1 MKRMKRVFLALFF
14 LCCLNLLPLRAS
26 AVSAAT
32 RLDYTATINVDG
44 DAMVSLTMNLHL
56 EAMDQNLVFPL
67 PGTASNI
74 TVNGSSPATSRSG
87 SLTLVSLARVT
98 GGQPGDYVI
107 TISYN
112 LPKVVTVAMKADPV
126 NKNKQVVDKNNLS
139 LQLPILSGFSYPISA
154 MTYTITLPGEF
165 PSTPDFYST
174 YQQNGLASELNLLFN
189 GNMLTGTS
197 KSGFNDHESV
207 SMSMTL
213 SPEMFPG
220 VSTYQRSGNPELV
233 PMGSLAGVALLYW
246 LLFLRTF
253 PAKRENCTMPPEGI
267 TAGELGCRL
276 FLKGAD
282 LTTMVLCWAQLGYI
296 LIQVDGR
303 RVLLHK
309 RMDMGNE
316 RSLFEVRTFRSL
328 FGERRVVDA
337 SSLAYAKTL
346 RRAKS
351 MIPGENTICRS
362 TERKRNIY
370 RYLLCGSQ
378 VFCGICMAMN
388 MTSILALQI
397 LLSLLFGALAAVT
410 AWQLHKVAYCTIGRE
425 KTGLIAAGISLV
437 LWLII
442 GLIAKVVWISLAEC
456 AGQILL
462 GFPAAWGGRRSE
474 TNRHEVAQ
482 LRGLKH
488 YLSHMPAQDVQRLLA
503 ADSAYYFRMA
513 PYAMALG
520 VLHPFT
526 QAFGKRRLPQ
536 CPYIV
541 TRVHGS
547 RKAEDW
553 ETLYKDLTARMDA
566 RARRMELDKW
576 LAVRFR

>member
-1 MKRMKRVFLALFF
+1 MKRIKRVLFMLLF
-14 LCCLNLLPLRAS
+14 AVLLLPLRAQ
-26 AVSAAT
+26 AASAAT

-44 DAMVSLTMNLHL
+44 EALVSLTLNLHL
-56 EAMDQNLVFPL
+56 EAINQNLTYPL
-67 PGTASNI
+67 PGTATNI
-74 TVNGSSPATSRSG
+74 TVNGASPATNKSG
-87 SLTLVSLARVT
+87 SLTIVSLARVT
-98 GGQPGDYVI
+98 GGQPGDYVV
-107 TISYN
+107 TISYS
-112 LPKVVTVAMKADPV
+112 LPKVVTVAMKTDPL
-126 NKNKQVVDKNNLS
+126 NKSKQIVDKDNLK
-139 LQLPILSGFSYPISA
+139 LELPLLSGFAYPISA
-154 MTYTITLPGEF
+154 MNYTITLPGEF
-165 PSTPDFYST
+165 TSTPDFYST
-174 YQQNGLASELNLLFN
+174 YQQNGLASELNLLYN
-189 GNMLTGTS
+189 GNMLTGSS

-207 SMSMTL
+207 YMTMTL
-213 SPEMFPG
+213 PPDMFPG
-220 VSTYQRSGNPELV
+220 VSTYQRTGNPELV
-233 PMGSLAGVALLYW
+233 PMGILAGTALLYW

-253 PAKRENCTMPPEGI
+253 PARRETCTMPPEGI

-328 FGERRVVDA
+328 FGDRRVVDA

-346 RRAKS
+346 RKAKS

-362 TERKRNIY
+362 TERQRNIY
-370 RYLLCGSQ
+370 RYLLCVSQ

-397 LLSLLFGALAAVT
+397 LLSLLFGALAVVT
-410 AWQLHKVAYCTIGRE
+410 AWQLHKVAYCTIGRD
-425 KTGLIAAGISLV
+425 KTGLITAGVSLLV
-437 LWLII
+437 WLII

-474 TNRHEVAQ
+474 VNRHEVAQ
-482 LRGLKH
+482 LRGLRH
-488 YLSHMPAQDVQRLLA
+488 YLSHMPAEDVQRLLA
-503 ADSAYYFRMA
+503 ADSSYYFRMA

-526 QAFGKRRLPQ
+526 QAFGKRKLPQ

-553 ETLYKDLTARMDA
+553 ETLLKDLTSRMDA
-566 RARRMELDKW
+566 RAKRMEMDRW

>member
-1 MKRMKRVFLALFF
+1 MKRIKHIFGVLLLVLAF
-14 LCCLNLLPLRAS
+14 LPLRAD

-44 DAMVSLTMNLHL
+44 DAMVSLTLNLHL
-56 EAMDQNLVFPL
+56 EDANQNLSYPL

-74 TVNGSSPATSRSG
+74 TVNGASPATNKSG
-87 SLTLVSLARVT
+87 SLTVVSLTRVT
-98 GGQPGDYVI
+98 GGQPGDYVV
-107 TISYN
+107 TISYS
-112 LPKVVTVAMKADPV
+112 LPKVVTVAMKTDPL
-126 NKNKQVVDKNNLS
+126 NKSKQIVDKDNLK
-139 LQLPILSGFSYPISA
+139 LELPLLSGFAYPISA
-154 MTYTITLPGEF
+154 MNYTVTLPGEF
-165 PSTPDFYST
+165 TSTPDFYST
-174 YQQNGLASELNLLFN
+174 YQQNGLASELNLLYN
-189 GNMLTGTS
+189 GNMLTGSS

-207 SMSMTL
+207 YMTMTL
-213 SPEMFPG
+213 SPDMFPG
-220 VSTYQRSGNPELV
+220 VSTYQRTGNPELV
-233 PMGSLAGVALLYW
+233 PMGILAGAALLYW

-253 PAKRENCTMPPEGI
+253 PARRENCTIPPEGI

-328 FGERRVVDA
+328 FGDRRVVDA

-346 RRAKS
+346 RKAKS

-370 RYLLCGSQ
+370 RYLLCASQ

-388 MTSILALQI
+388 MTSITALQI
-397 LLSLLFGALAAVT
+397 LLCLLFGALAVVT
-410 AWQLHKVAYCTIGRE
+410 AWQLHKAAFCVIGRDR
-425 KTGLIAAGISLV
+425 TGFLLAGISLAV
-437 LWLII
+437 WLII
-442 GLIAKVVWISLAEC
+442 GLIAKVVWIPLAEC
-456 AGQILL
+456 AGQVLL

-474 TNRHEVAQ
+474 VNRHEVAQ
-482 LRGLKH
+482 LRGLRH
-488 YLSHMPAQDVQRLLA
+488 YLSHMPAEDVQRLLA
-503 ADSAYYFRMA
+503 ADSSYYFRMA

-526 QAFGKRRLPQ
+526 QAFGKRKLPQ

-553 ETLYKDLTARMDA
+553 ETLLKDLTSRMDA
-566 RARRMELDKW
+566 RAKRMEMDRW

>member
-1 MKRMKRVFLALFF
+1 MKRIKRVLFMLLF
-14 LCCLNLLPLRAS
+14 AVLLLPLRAQ
-26 AVSAAT
+26 AASAAT

-44 DAMVSLTMNLHL
+44 EALVSLTLNLHL
-56 EAMDQNLVFPL
+56 EAINQNLTYPL
-67 PGTASNI
+67 PGTATNI
-74 TVNGSSPATSRSG
+74 TVNGASPATNKSG
-87 SLTLVSLARVT
+87 SLTIVSLARVT
-98 GGQPGDYVI
+98 GGQPGDYVV
-107 TISYN
+107 TISYS
-112 LPKVVTVAMKADPV
+112 LPKVVTVAMKTDPL
-126 NKNKQVVDKNNLS
+126 NKSKQIVDKDNLK
-139 LQLPILSGFSYPISA
+139 LELPLLSGFAYPISA
-154 MTYTITLPGEF
+154 MNYTITLPGEF
-165 PSTPDFYST
+165 TSTPDFYST
-174 YQQNGLASELNLLFN
+174 YQQNGLASELNLLYN
-189 GNMLTGTS
+189 GNMLTGSS

-207 SMSMTL
+207 YMTMML
-213 SPEMFPG
+213 PPDMFPG
-220 VSTYQRSGNPELV
+220 VSTYQRTGNPELV
-233 PMGSLAGVALLYW
+233 PMGILAGTALLYW

-253 PAKRENCTMPPEGI
+253 PARRESCTSPPEGI
-267 TAGELGCRL
+267 TAGELDCRL

-328 FGERRVVDA
+328 FGDRRVVDA

-346 RRAKS
+346 RKARG
-351 MIPGENTICRS
+351 MVPGESAICHS
-362 TERKRNIY
+362 NERKRNIY
-370 RYLLCGSQ
+370 RYILCVSQ

-397 LLSLLFGALAAVT
+397 LLSLLFGALAVVT
-410 AWQLHKVAYCTIGRE
+410 AWQLHKVAYCTIGRD
-425 KTGLIAAGISLV
+425 KTGLITAGVSLLV
-437 LWLII
+437 WLII
-442 GLIAKVVWISLAEC
+442 GLIAKAVWIPLAEC

-474 TNRHEVAQ
+474 VNRHEVAQ
-482 LRGLKH
+482 LRGLRH
-488 YLSHMPAQDVQRLLA
+488 YLSHMPAEDVQRLLA
-503 ADSAYYFRMA
+503 ADSSYYFRMA

-526 QAFGKRRLPQ
+526 LAFGKRKLPQ

-553 ETLYKDLTARMDA
+553 ETLLKDLTSRMDA
-566 RARRMELDKW
+566 RAKRMEMDRW

>member
-14 LCCLNLLPLRAS
+14 LCCLNFLPLRAG

-44 DAMVSLTMNLHL
+44 DAMVSLTLNLHL

-74 TVNGSSPATSRSG
+74 TVNGASPATSRSG

-233 PMGSLAGVALLYW
+233 PMGILAGVALLYW

-253 PAKRENCTMPPEGI
+253 PAKRESCTMPPEGI

-276 FLKGAD
+276 FLTGAD

-346 RRAKS
+346 RKAKS

-397 LLSLLFGALAAVT
+397 LLSLLFGALAVVT

-425 KTGLIAAGISLV
+425 KTGLIAAGVSLA

-442 GLIAKVVWISLAEC
+442 GLIAKVVWIPLAEC

-503 ADSAYYFRMA
+503 SDSAYYFRMA

>member
-1 MKRMKRVFLALFF
+1 MKRIKRVLFMLLF
-14 LCCLNLLPLRAS
+14 AVLLLPLRAQ
-26 AVSAAT
+26 AASAAT

-44 DAMVSLTMNLHL
+44 EALVSLTLNLHL
-56 EAMDQNLVFPL
+56 EAINQNLTYPL
-67 PGTASNI
+67 PGTATNI
-74 TVNGSSPATSRSG
+74 TVNGASPATNKSG
-87 SLTLVSLARVT
+87 SLTIVSLARVT
-98 GGQPGDYVI
+98 GGQPGDYVV
-107 TISYN
+107 TISYS
-112 LPKVVTVAMKADPV
+112 LPKVVTVAMKTDPL
-126 NKNKQVVDKNNLS
+126 NKSKQIVDKDNLK
-139 LQLPILSGFSYPISA
+139 LELPLLSGFAYPISA
-154 MTYTITLPGEF
+154 MNYTITLPGEF
-165 PSTPDFYST
+165 TSTPDFYST
-174 YQQNGLASELNLLFN
+174 YQQNGLASELNLLYN
-189 GNMLTGTS
+189 GNMLTGSS

-207 SMSMTL
+207 YMTMML
-213 SPEMFPG
+213 PPDMFPG
-220 VSTYQRSGNPELV
+220 VSTYQRTGNPELV
-233 PMGSLAGVALLYW
+233 PMGILAGTALLYW

-253 PAKRENCTMPPEGI
+253 PARRESCTIPPEGI

-328 FGERRVVDA
+328 FGDRRVVDA

-346 RRAKS
+346 RKAKS

-362 TERKRNIY
+362 TERQRNIY
-370 RYLLCGSQ
+370 RYLLCVSQ

-397 LLSLLFGALAAVT
+397 LLSLLFGALAVVT
-410 AWQLHKVAYCTIGRE
+410 AWQLHKVAYCTIGRD
-425 KTGLIAAGISLV
+425 KTGLITAGVSLLV
-437 LWLII
+437 WLII

-474 TNRHEVAQ
+474 VNRHEVAQ
-482 LRGLKH
+482 LRGLRH
-488 YLSHMPAQDVQRLLA
+488 YLSHMPAEDVQRLLA
-503 ADSAYYFRMA
+503 ADSSYYFRMA

-526 QAFGKRRLPQ
+526 QAFGKRKLPQ

-553 ETLYKDLTARMDA
+553 ETLLKDLTSRMDA
-566 RARRMELDKW
+566 RAKRMEMDRW

>member
-1 MKRMKRVFLALFF
+1 MKRIKRVLFMLLF
-14 LCCLNLLPLRAS
+14 AVLLLPLRAQ
-26 AVSAAT
+26 AASAAT

-44 DAMVSLTMNLHL
+44 EALVSLTLNLHL
-56 EAMDQNLVFPL
+56 EAINQNLTYPL
-67 PGTASNI
+67 PGTATNI
-74 TVNGSSPATSRSG
+74 TVNGASPATNKSG
-87 SLTLVSLARVT
+87 SLTIVSLARVT
-98 GGQPGDYVI
+98 GGQPGDYVV
-107 TISYN
+107 TISYS
-112 LPKVVTVAMKADPV
+112 LPKVVTVAMKTDPL
-126 NKNKQVVDKNNLS
+126 NKTKQIVDKDNLK
-139 LQLPILSGFSYPISA
+139 LELPLLSGFAYPISA
-154 MTYTITLPGEF
+154 MNYTITLPGEF
-165 PSTPDFYST
+165 TSTPDFYST
-174 YQQNGLASELNLLFN
+174 YQQNGLASELNLLYN
-189 GNMLTGTS
+189 GNMLTGSS

-207 SMSMTL
+207 YMTMTL
-213 SPEMFPG
+213 PPDMFPG
-220 VSTYQRSGNPELV
+220 VSTYQRTGNPELV
-233 PMGSLAGVALLYW
+233 PMGILAGTALLYW

-253 PAKRENCTMPPEGI
+253 PARRESCTIPPEGI
-267 TAGELGCRL
+267 TAGELDCHL

-328 FGERRVVDA
+328 FGDRRVVDA

-346 RRAKS
+346 RKARG
-351 MIPGENTICRS
+351 MVPGESAICHS
-362 TERKRNIY
+362 NERKRNIY
-370 RYLLCGSQ
+370 RYILCVSQ

-397 LLSLLFGALAAVT
+397 LLSLLFGALAVVT
-410 AWQLHKVAYCTIGRE
+410 AWQLHKVAYCTIGRD
-425 KTGLIAAGISLV
+425 KTGLITAGVSLLV
-437 LWLII
+437 WLII

-474 TNRHEVAQ
+474 VNRHEVAQ
-482 LRGLKH
+482 LRGLRH
-488 YLSHMPAQDVQRLLA
+488 YLSHMPAEDVQRLLA
-503 ADSAYYFRMA
+503 ADSGYYFRMA

-526 QAFGKRRLPQ
+526 QAFGKRKLPQ

-553 ETLYKDLTARMDA
+553 ETLLKDLTSRMDA
-566 RARRMELDKW
+566 RAKRMEMDRW

>member
-1 MKRMKRVFLALFF
+1 MKRIKRVLFMLLF
-14 LCCLNLLPLRAS
+14 AVLLLPLRAQ
-26 AVSAAT
+26 AASAAT

-44 DAMVSLTMNLHL
+44 EALVSLTLNLHL
-56 EAMDQNLVFPL
+56 EAINQNLTYPL
-67 PGTASNI
+67 PGTATNI
-74 TVNGSSPATSRSG
+74 TVNGASPATNKSG
-87 SLTLVSLARVT
+87 SLTIVSLARVT
-98 GGQPGDYVI
+98 GGQPGDYVV
-107 TISYN
+107 TISYS
-112 LPKVVTVAMKADPV
+112 LPKVVTVAMKTDPL
-126 NKNKQVVDKNNLS
+126 NKSKQIVDKDNLK
-139 LQLPILSGFSYPISA
+139 LELPLLSGFAYPISA
-154 MTYTITLPGEF
+154 MNYTITLPGEF
-165 PSTPDFYST
+165 TSTPDFYST
-174 YQQNGLASELNLLFN
+174 YQQNGLASELNLLYN
-189 GNMLTGTS
+189 GNMLTGSS

-207 SMSMTL
+207 YMTMML
-213 SPEMFPG
+213 PPDMVPG
-220 VSTYQRSGNPELV
+220 VSTYQRTGNPELV
-233 PMGSLAGVALLYW
+233 PMGILAGTALLYW

-253 PAKRENCTMPPEGI
+253 PARRESCTIPPEGI
-267 TAGELGCRL
+267 TAGELDCRL

-328 FGERRVVDA
+328 FGDRRVVDA

-346 RRAKS
+346 RKAKS

-362 TERKRNIY
+362 TERQRNIY
-370 RYLLCGSQ
+370 RYLLCVSQ

-397 LLSLLFGALAAVT
+397 LLSLLFGALAVVT
-410 AWQLHKVAYCTIGRE
+410 AWQLHKVAYCTIGRD
-425 KTGLIAAGISLV
+425 KTGLIAAGVSLLV
-437 LWLII
+437 WLII

-474 TNRHEVAQ
+474 VNRHEVAQ
-482 LRGLKH
+482 LRGLRH
-488 YLSHMPAQDVQRLLA
+488 YLSHMPAEDVQRLLA
-503 ADSAYYFRMA
+503 ADSSYYFRMA

-526 QAFGKRRLPQ
+526 LAFGKRKLPQ

-541 TRVHGS
+541 TRVQGS

-553 ETLYKDLTARMDA
+553 ETLLKDLTSRMDA
-566 RARRMELDKW
+566 RAKRMEMDRW

>member
-1 MKRMKRVFLALFF
+1 MKRIKRVLFMLLF
-14 LCCLNLLPLRAS
+14 AVLLLPLRAQ
-26 AVSAAT
+26 AASAAT

-44 DAMVSLTMNLHL
+44 EALVSLTLNLHL
-56 EAMDQNLVFPL
+56 EAINQNLTYPL
-67 PGTASNI
+67 PGTATNI
-74 TVNGSSPATSRSG
+74 TVNGASPATNKSG
-87 SLTLVSLARVT
+87 SLTIVSLARVT
-98 GGQPGDYVI
+98 GGQPGDYVV
-107 TISYN
+107 TISYS
-112 LPKVVTVAMKADPV
+112 LPKVVTVAMKTDPL
-126 NKNKQVVDKNNLS
+126 NKSKQIVDKDNLK
-139 LQLPILSGFSYPISA
+139 LELPLLSGFAYPISA
-154 MTYTITLPGEF
+154 MNYTITLPGEF
-165 PSTPDFYST
+165 TSTPDFYST
-174 YQQNGLASELNLLFN
+174 YQQNGLASELNLLYN
-189 GNMLTGTS
+189 GNMLTGSS

-207 SMSMTL
+207 YMTMTL
-213 SPEMFPG
+213 PPDMFPG
-220 VSTYQRSGNPELV
+220 VSTYQRTGNPELV
-233 PMGSLAGVALLYW
+233 PMGILAGTALLYW

-253 PAKRENCTMPPEGI
+253 PARRETCTIPPEGI
-267 TAGELGCRL
+267 TAGELDCRL

-328 FGERRVVDA
+328 FGDRRVVDA

-346 RRAKS
+346 RKARG
-351 MIPGENTICRS
+351 MVPGESAICHS
-362 TERKRNIY
+362 NERKRNIY
-370 RYLLCGSQ
+370 RYILCVSQ

-397 LLSLLFGALAAVT
+397 LLSLLFGALAVVT
-410 AWQLHKVAYCTIGRE
+410 AWQLHKVAYCTIGRD
-425 KTGLIAAGISLV
+425 KTGLITAGVSLLV
-437 LWLII
+437 WLII
-442 GLIAKVVWISLAEC
+442 GLIAKAVWISLAEC

-474 TNRHEVAQ
+474 VNRHEVAQ
-482 LRGLKH
+482 LRGLRH
-488 YLSHMPAQDVQRLLA
+488 YLSHMPAEDVQRLLA
-503 ADSAYYFRMA
+503 ADSGYYFRMA

-526 QAFGKRRLPQ
+526 QAFGKRKLPQ

-541 TRVHGS
+541 TRVQGS

-553 ETLYKDLTARMDA
+553 ETLLKDLTSRMDA
-566 RARRMELDKW
+566 RAKRMEMDRW

>member
-1 MKRMKRVFLALFF
+1 MKRIKRVLFMLLF
-14 LCCLNLLPLRAS
+14 AVLLLPLRAQ
-26 AVSAAT
+26 AASAAT

-44 DAMVSLTMNLHL
+44 EALVSLTLNLHL
-56 EAMDQNLVFPL
+56 EAINQNLTYPL
-67 PGTASNI
+67 PGTATNI
-74 TVNGSSPATSRSG
+74 TVNGASPATNKSG
-87 SLTLVSLARVT
+87 SLTIVSLARVT
-98 GGQPGDYVI
+98 GGQPGDYVV
-107 TISYN
+107 TISYS
-112 LPKVVTVAMKADPV
+112 LPKVVTVAMKTDPL
-126 NKNKQVVDKNNLS
+126 NKSKQIVDKDNLK
-139 LQLPILSGFSYPISA
+139 LELPLLSGFAYPISA
-154 MTYTITLPGEF
+154 MNYTITLPGEF
-165 PSTPDFYST
+165 TSTPDFYST
-174 YQQNGLASELNLLFN
+174 YQQNGLASELNLLYN
-189 GNMLTGTS
+189 GNMLTGSS

-207 SMSMTL
+207 YMTMTL
-213 SPEMFPG
+213 PPDMFPG
-220 VSTYQRSGNPELV
+220 VSTYQRTGNPELV
-233 PMGSLAGVALLYW
+233 PMGILAGTALLYW

-253 PAKRENCTMPPEGI
+253 PARRESCTIPPEGI
-267 TAGELGCRL
+267 TAGELDCRL

-328 FGERRVVDA
+328 FGDRRVVDA

-346 RRAKS
+346 RKAKS

-362 TERKRNIY
+362 TERQRNIY
-370 RYLLCGSQ
+370 RYLLCVSQ

-397 LLSLLFGALAAVT
+397 LLSLLFGALAVVT
-410 AWQLHKVAYCTIGRE
+410 AWQLHKVAYCTIGRD
-425 KTGLIAAGISLV
+425 KTGLITAGVSLLV
-437 LWLII
+437 WLII
-442 GLIAKVVWISLAEC
+442 GLIAKAVWISLAEC

-474 TNRHEVAQ
+474 VNRHEVAQ
-482 LRGLKH
+482 LRGLRH
-488 YLSHMPAQDVQRLLA
+488 YLSHMPAEDVQRLLA
-503 ADSAYYFRMA
+503 ADSGYYFRMA

-526 QAFGKRRLPQ
+526 QAFGKRKLPQ

-541 TRVHGS
+541 TRVQGS

-553 ETLYKDLTARMDA
+553 ETLLKDLTSRMDA
-566 RARRMELDKW
+566 RAKRMEMDRW

>member
-1 MKRMKRVFLALFF
+1 MKRIKRVLFMLLF
-14 LCCLNLLPLRAS
+14 AVLLLPLRAQ
-26 AVSAAT
+26 AASAAT

-44 DAMVSLTMNLHL
+44 EALVSLTLNLHL
-56 EAMDQNLVFPL
+56 EAINQNLTYPL
-67 PGTASNI
+67 PGTATNI
-74 TVNGSSPATSRSG
+74 TVNGASPATNKSG
-87 SLTLVSLARVT
+87 SLTIVSLARVT
-98 GGQPGDYVI
+98 GGQPGDYVV
-107 TISYN
+107 TISYS
-112 LPKVVTVAMKADPV
+112 LPKVVTVAMKTDPL
-126 NKNKQVVDKNNLS
+126 NKSKQIVDKDNLK
-139 LQLPILSGFSYPISA
+139 LELPLLSGFAYPISA
-154 MTYTITLPGEF
+154 MNYTITLPGEF
-165 PSTPDFYST
+165 TSTPDFYST
-174 YQQNGLASELNLLFN
+174 YQQNGLASELNLLYN
-189 GNMLTGTS
+189 GNMLTGSS

-207 SMSMTL
+207 YMTMTL
-213 SPEMFPG
+213 PPDMFPG
-220 VSTYQRSGNPELV
+220 VSTYQRTGNPELV
-233 PMGSLAGVALLYW
+233 PMGILAGTALLYW

-253 PAKRENCTMPPEGI
+253 PARRETCTIPPEGI

-328 FGERRVVDA
+328 FGDRRVVDA

-346 RRAKS
+346 RKAKS

-362 TERKRNIY
+362 TERQRNIY
-370 RYLLCGSQ
+370 RYLLCVSQ

-397 LLSLLFGALAAVT
+397 LLSLLFGALAVVT
-410 AWQLHKVAYCTIGRE
+410 AWQLHKVAYCTIGRD
-425 KTGLIAAGISLV
+425 KTGLITAGVSLLV
-437 LWLII
+437 WLII

-474 TNRHEVAQ
+474 VNRHEVAQ
-482 LRGLKH
+482 LRGLRH
-488 YLSHMPAQDVQRLLA
+488 YLSHMPAEDVQRLLA
-503 ADSAYYFRMA
+503 ADSSYYFRMA

-526 QAFGKRRLPQ
+526 QAFGKRKLPQ

-553 ETLYKDLTARMDA
+553 ETLLKDLTSRMDA
-566 RARRMELDKW
+566 RAKRMEMDRW

>member
-1 MKRMKRVFLALFF
+1 MKRIKHIFGVLLLVLAF
-14 LCCLNLLPLRAS
+14 LPLRAD

-44 DAMVSLTMNLHL
+44 DAMVSLTLNLHL
-56 EAMDQNLVFPL
+56 EDANQNLSYPL

-74 TVNGSSPATSRSG
+74 TVNGASPATNKSG
-87 SLTLVSLARVT
+87 SLTVVSLTRVT
-98 GGQPGDYVI
+98 GGQPGDYVV
-107 TISYN
+107 TISYS
-112 LPKVVTVAMKADPV
+112 LPKVVTVAMKTDPL
-126 NKNKQVVDKNNLS
+126 NKSKQIVDKDNLK
-139 LQLPILSGFSYPISA
+139 LELPLLSGFAYPISA
-154 MTYTITLPGEF
+154 MNYTITLPGEF
-165 PSTPDFYST
+165 TSTPDFYST
-174 YQQNGLASELNLLFN
+174 YQQNGLASELNLLYN
-189 GNMLTGTS
+189 GNMLTGSS
-197 KSGFNDHESV
+197 KSDFNDHESV
-207 SMSMTL
+207 YMTMTL
-213 SPEMFPG
+213 SPDMFPG
-220 VSTYQRSGNPELV
+220 VSTYQRTGNPELV
-233 PMGSLAGVALLYW
+233 PMGILAGAALLYW

-253 PAKRENCTMPPEGI
+253 PARRENCTIPPEGI

-328 FGERRVVDA
+328 FGDRRVVDA

-346 RRAKS
+346 RKAKS

-362 TERKRNIY
+362 TERTRNNY
-370 RYLLCGSQ
+370 RSLLCASQ

-388 MTSILALQI
+388 MTSITALQI
-397 LLSLLFGALAAVT
+397 LLCLLFGALAVVT
-410 AWQLHKVAYCTIGRE
+410 AWQLHKAAFCVIGRDR
-425 KTGLIAAGISLV
+425 TGFLLAGISLAV
-437 LWLII
+437 WLII
-442 GLIAKVVWISLAEC
+442 GLIAKVVWIPLVEC

-474 TNRHEVAQ
+474 VNRHEVAQ
-482 LRGLKH
+482 LRGLRH
-488 YLSHMPAQDVQRLLA
+488 YLSHMPAEDVQRLLA
-503 ADSAYYFRMA
+503 ADSSYYFRMA

-520 VLHPFT
+520 VLHSFT
-526 QAFGKRRLPQ
+526 QAFGKRKLPQ

-553 ETLYKDLTARMDA
+553 ETLLKDLTSRMDA
-566 RARRMELDKW
+566 RAKRMEMDRW

>member
-1 MKRMKRVFLALFF
+1 MKRIKRVLFMLLF
-14 LCCLNLLPLRAS
+14 AVLLLPLRAQ
-26 AVSAAT
+26 AASAAT

-44 DAMVSLTMNLHL
+44 EALVSLTLNLHL
-56 EAMDQNLVFPL
+56 EAINQNLTYPL
-67 PGTASNI
+67 PGTATNI
-74 TVNGSSPATSRSG
+74 TVNGASPATNKSG
-87 SLTLVSLARVT
+87 SLTIVSLARVT
-98 GGQPGDYVI
+98 GGQPGDYVV
-107 TISYN
+107 TISYS
-112 LPKVVTVAMKADPV
+112 LPKVVTVAMKTDPL
-126 NKNKQVVDKNNLS
+126 NKSKQIVDKDNLK
-139 LQLPILSGFSYPISA
+139 LELPLLSGFAYPISA
-154 MTYTITLPGEF
+154 MNYTITLPGEF
-165 PSTPDFYST
+165 TSTPDFYST
-174 YQQNGLASELNLLFN
+174 YQQNGLASELNLLYN
-189 GNMLTGTS
+189 GNMLTGSS
-197 KSGFNDHESV
+197 KSGYNDHESV
-207 SMSMTL
+207 YMTMMR
-213 SPEMFPG
+213 PPDMVPG
-220 VSTYQRSGNPELV
+220 VSTYQRTGNPELV
-233 PMGSLAGVALLYW
+233 PMGILAGTALLYW

-253 PAKRENCTMPPEGI
+253 PARRETCTMPPEGI

-328 FGERRVVDA
+328 FGDRRVVDA

-346 RRAKS
+346 RKAKS

-362 TERKRNIY
+362 TERQRNIY
-370 RYLLCGSQ
+370 RYLLCVSQ

-397 LLSLLFGALAAVT
+397 LLSLLFGALAVVT
-410 AWQLHKVAYCTIGRE
+410 AWQLHKVAYCTIGRD
-425 KTGLIAAGISLV
+425 KTGLITAGVSLLV
-437 LWLII
+437 WLII
-442 GLIAKVVWISLAEC
+442 GLIAKAVWISLAEC

-474 TNRHEVAQ
+474 VNRHEVAQ
-482 LRGLKH
+482 LRGLRH
-488 YLSHMPAQDVQRLLA
+488 YLSHMPAEDVQRLLA
-503 ADSAYYFRMA
+503 ADSSYYFRMA

-526 QAFGKRRLPQ
+526 QAFGKRKLPQ

-541 TRVHGS
+541 TRVQGS

-553 ETLYKDLTARMDA
+553 ETLLKDLTSRMDA
-566 RARRMELDKW
+566 RAKRMEMDRW

>member
-1 MKRMKRVFLALFF
+1 MKRIKRVLFMLLF
-14 LCCLNLLPLRAS
+14 AVLLLPLRAQ
-26 AVSAAT
+26 AASAAT

-44 DAMVSLTMNLHL
+44 EALVSLTLNLHL
-56 EAMDQNLVFPL
+56 EAINQNLTYPL
-67 PGTASNI
+67 PGTATNI
-74 TVNGSSPATSRSG
+74 TVNGASPATNKSG
-87 SLTLVSLARVT
+87 SLTIVSLARVT
-98 GGQPGDYVI
+98 GGQPGDYVV
-107 TISYN
+107 TISYS
-112 LPKVVTVAMKADPV
+112 LPKVVTVAMKTDPL
-126 NKNKQVVDKNNLS
+126 NKSKQIVDKDNLK
-139 LQLPILSGFSYPISA
+139 LELPLLSGFAYPISA
-154 MTYTITLPGEF
+154 MNYTITLPGEF
-165 PSTPDFYST
+165 TSTPDFYST
-174 YQQNGLASELNLLFN
+174 YQQNGLASELNLLYN
-189 GNMLTGTS
+189 GNMLTGSS

-207 SMSMTL
+207 YMTMTL
-213 SPEMFPG
+213 PPDMFPG
-220 VSTYQRSGNPELV
+220 VSTYQRTGNPELV
-233 PMGSLAGVALLYW
+233 PMGILAGTALLYW

-253 PAKRENCTMPPEGI
+253 PARRESCTIPPEGI
-267 TAGELGCRL
+267 TAGELDCRL

-328 FGERRVVDA
+328 FGDRRVVDA

-346 RRAKS
+346 RKARG
-351 MIPGENTICRS
+351 MVPGESAICHS
-362 TERKRNIY
+362 NERKRNIY
-370 RYLLCGSQ
+370 RYILCVSQ

-397 LLSLLFGALAAVT
+397 LLSLLFGALAVVT
-410 AWQLHKVAYCTIGRE
+410 AWQLHKVAYCTIGRD
-425 KTGLIAAGISLV
+425 KIGLITAGVSLLV
-437 LWLII
+437 WLII

-474 TNRHEVAQ
+474 VNRHEVAQ
-482 LRGLKH
+482 LRGLRH
-488 YLSHMPAQDVQRLLA
+488 YLSHMPAEDVQRLLA
-503 ADSAYYFRMA
+503 ADSGYYFRMA

-526 QAFGKRRLPQ
+526 QAFGKRKLPQ

-553 ETLYKDLTARMDA
+553 ETLLKDLTSRMDA
-566 RARRMELDKW
+566 RAKRMEMDRW

>member
-1 MKRMKRVFLALFF
+1 MKRIKRVLFMLLF
-14 LCCLNLLPLRAS
+14 AVLLLPLRAQ
-26 AVSAAT
+26 AASAAT

-44 DAMVSLTMNLHL
+44 EALVSLTLNLHL
-56 EAMDQNLVFPL
+56 EAINQNLTYPL
-67 PGTASNI
+67 PGTATNI
-74 TVNGSSPATSRSG
+74 TVNGASPATNKSG
-87 SLTLVSLARVT
+87 SLTIVSLARVT
-98 GGQPGDYVI
+98 GGQPGDYVV
-107 TISYN
+107 TISYS
-112 LPKVVTVAMKADPV
+112 LPKVVTVAMKTDPL
-126 NKNKQVVDKNNLS
+126 NKSKQIVDKDNLK
-139 LQLPILSGFSYPISA
+139 LELPLLSGFAYPISA
-154 MTYTITLPGEF
+154 MNYTITLPGEF
-165 PSTPDFYST
+165 TSTPDFYST
-174 YQQNGLASELNLLFN
+174 YQQNGLASELNLLYN
-189 GNMLTGTS
+189 GNMLTGSS

-207 SMSMTL
+207 YMTMML
-213 SPEMFPG
+213 PPDMFPG
-220 VSTYQRSGNPELV
+220 VSTYQRTGNPELV
-233 PMGSLAGVALLYW
+233 PMGILAGTALLYW

-253 PAKRENCTMPPEGI
+253 PARRESCTIPPEGI
-267 TAGELGCRL
+267 TAGELDCRL

-328 FGERRVVDA
+328 FGDRRVVDA

-346 RRAKS
+346 RKARG
-351 MIPGENTICRS
+351 MVPGESAICHS
-362 TERKRNIY
+362 NERKRNIY
-370 RYLLCGSQ
+370 RYILCVSQ

-397 LLSLLFGALAAVT
+397 LLSLLFGALAVVT
-410 AWQLHKVAYCTIGRE
+410 AWQLHKVAYCTIGRD
-425 KTGLIAAGISLV
+425 KTGLITAGVSLLV
-437 LWLII
+437 WLII
-442 GLIAKVVWISLAEC
+442 GLIAKAVWISLAEC

-474 TNRHEVAQ
+474 VNRHEVAQ
-482 LRGLKH
+482 LRGLRH
-488 YLSHMPAQDVQRLLA
+488 YLSHMPAEDVQRLLA
-503 ADSAYYFRMA
+503 ADSSYYFRMA
-513 PYAMALG
+513 PYAVALG

-526 QAFGKRRLPQ
+526 QAFGKRKLPQ

-553 ETLYKDLTARMDA
+553 ETLLKDLTSRMDA
-566 RARRMELDKW
+566 RAKRMEMDRW

>member
-1 MKRMKRVFLALFF
+1 MKRIKRVLFMLLF
-14 LCCLNLLPLRAS
+14 AVLLLPLRAQ
-26 AVSAAT
+26 AASAAT

-44 DAMVSLTMNLHL
+44 EALVSLTLNLHL
-56 EAMDQNLVFPL
+56 EAINQNLTYPL
-67 PGTASNI
+67 PGTATNI
-74 TVNGSSPATSRSG
+74 TVNGASPATNKSG
-87 SLTLVSLARVT
+87 SLTIVSLARVT
-98 GGQPGDYVI
+98 GGQPGDYVV
-107 TISYN
+107 TISYS
-112 LPKVVTVAMKADPV
+112 LPKVVTVAMKTDPL
-126 NKNKQVVDKNNLS
+126 NKSKQIVDKDNLK
-139 LQLPILSGFSYPISA
+139 LELPLLSGFAYPISA
-154 MTYTITLPGEF
+154 MNYTITLPGEF
-165 PSTPDFYST
+165 TSTPDFYST
-174 YQQNGLASELNLLFN
+174 YQQNGLASELNLLYN
-189 GNMLTGTS
+189 GNMLTGSS

-207 SMSMTL
+207 YMTMTL
-213 SPEMFPG
+213 PPDMFPG
-220 VSTYQRSGNPELV
+220 VSTYQRTGNPELV
-233 PMGSLAGVALLYW
+233 PMGILAGTALLYW

-253 PAKRENCTMPPEGI
+253 PARRESCTIPPEGI
-267 TAGELGCRL
+267 TAGELDCRL

-328 FGERRVVDA
+328 FGDRRVVDA

-346 RRAKS
+346 RKAKS

-362 TERKRNIY
+362 TERQRNIY
-370 RYLLCGSQ
+370 RYLLCVSQ

-397 LLSLLFGALAAVT
+397 LLSLLFGALAVVT
-410 AWQLHKVAYCTIGRE
+410 AWQLHKVAYCTIGRD
-425 KTGLIAAGISLV
+425 KTGLITAGVSLLV
-437 LWLII
+437 WLII
-442 GLIAKVVWISLAEC
+442 GLIAKAVWISLAEC

-474 TNRHEVAQ
+474 VNRHEVAQ
-482 LRGLKH
+482 LRGLRH
-488 YLSHMPAQDVQRLLA
+488 YLSHMPAEDVQRLLA
-503 ADSAYYFRMA
+503 ADSGYYFRMA

-526 QAFGKRRLPQ
+526 QAFGKRKLPQ

-553 ETLYKDLTARMDA
+553 ETLLKDLTSRMDA
-566 RARRMELDKW
+566 RAKRMEMDRW

>member
-1 MKRMKRVFLALFF
+1 MKRIKRVLFMLLF
-14 LCCLNLLPLRAS
+14 AVLLLPLRAQ
-26 AVSAAT
+26 AASAAT

-44 DAMVSLTMNLHL
+44 EALVSLTLNLHL
-56 EAMDQNLVFPL
+56 EAINQNLTYPL
-67 PGTASNI
+67 PGTATNI
-74 TVNGSSPATSRSG
+74 TVNGASPATNKSG
-87 SLTLVSLARVT
+87 SLTIVSLARVT
-98 GGQPGDYVI
+98 GGQPGDYVV
-107 TISYN
+107 TISYS
-112 LPKVVTVAMKADPV
+112 LPKVVTVAMKTDPL
-126 NKNKQVVDKNNLS
+126 NKSKQIVDKDNLK
-139 LQLPILSGFSYPISA
+139 LELPLLSGFAYPISA
-154 MTYTITLPGEF
+154 MNYTITLPGEF
-165 PSTPDFYST
+165 TSTPDFYST
-174 YQQNGLASELNLLFN
+174 YQQNGLASELNLLYN
-189 GNMLTGTS
+189 GNMLTGSS

-207 SMSMTL
+207 YMTMML
-213 SPEMFPG
+213 PPDMFPG
-220 VSTYQRSGNPELV
+220 VSTYQRTGNPELV
-233 PMGSLAGVALLYW
+233 PMGILAGTALLYW

-253 PAKRENCTMPPEGI
+253 PARRETCTIPPEGI

-328 FGERRVVDA
+328 FGDRRVVDA

-346 RRAKS
+346 RKARG
-351 MIPGENTICRS
+351 MVPGESAICHS
-362 TERKRNIY
+362 NERKRNIY
-370 RYLLCGSQ
+370 RYILCVSQ

-397 LLSLLFGALAAVT
+397 LLSLLFGALAVVT
-410 AWQLHKVAYCTIGRE
+410 AWQLHKVAYCTIGRD
-425 KTGLIAAGISLV
+425 KTGLITAGVSLLV
-437 LWLII
+437 WLII
-442 GLIAKVVWISLAEC
+442 GLIAKVVWIPLAEC

-474 TNRHEVAQ
+474 VNRHEVAQ
-482 LRGLKH
+482 LRGLRH
-488 YLSHMPAQDVQRLLA
+488 YLSHMPAEDVQRLLA
-503 ADSAYYFRMA
+503 ADSSYYFRMA

-526 QAFGKRRLPQ
+526 QAFGKRKLPQ

-553 ETLYKDLTARMDA
+553 ETLLKDLTSRMDA
-566 RARRMELDKW
+566 RAKRMEMDRW

>member
-1 MKRMKRVFLALFF
+1 MKRIKRVLFMLLF
-14 LCCLNLLPLRAS
+14 AVLLLPLRAQ
-26 AVSAAT
+26 AASAAT

-44 DAMVSLTMNLHL
+44 EALVSLTLNLHL
-56 EAMDQNLVFPL
+56 EAINQNLTYPL
-67 PGTASNI
+67 PGTATNI
-74 TVNGSSPATSRSG
+74 TVNGASPATNKSG
-87 SLTLVSLARVT
+87 SLTIVSLARVT
-98 GGQPGDYVI
+98 GGQPGDYVV
-107 TISYN
+107 TISYS
-112 LPKVVTVAMKADPV
+112 LPKVVTVAMKTDPL
-126 NKNKQVVDKNNLS
+126 NKSKQIVDKDNLK
-139 LQLPILSGFSYPISA
+139 LELPLLSGFAYPISA
-154 MTYTITLPGEF
+154 MNYTITLPGEF
-165 PSTPDFYST
+165 TSTPDFYST
-174 YQQNGLASELNLLFN
+174 YQQNGLASELNLLYN
-189 GNMLTGTS
+189 GNMLTGSS

-207 SMSMTL
+207 YMTMTL
-213 SPEMFPG
+213 PPDMFPG
-220 VSTYQRSGNPELV
+220 VSTYQRTGNPELV
-233 PMGSLAGVALLYW
+233 PMGILAGTALLYW

-253 PAKRENCTMPPEGI
+253 PAKRESCTIPPEGI
-267 TAGELGCRL
+267 TAGELDCRL

-328 FGERRVVDA
+328 FGDRRVVDA

-346 RRAKS
+346 RKARG
-351 MIPGENTICRS
+351 MVPGESAICHS
-362 TERKRNIY
+362 NERKRNIY
-370 RYLLCGSQ
+370 RYILCVSQ

-397 LLSLLFGALAAVT
+397 LLSLLFGALAVVT
-410 AWQLHKVAYCTIGRE
+410 AWQLHKVAYCTIGRD
-425 KTGLIAAGISLV
+425 KTGLITAGVSLLV
-437 LWLII
+437 WLII
-442 GLIAKVVWISLAEC
+442 GLIAKAVWIPLAEC

-474 TNRHEVAQ
+474 VNRHEVAQ
-482 LRGLKH
+482 LRGLRH
-488 YLSHMPAQDVQRLLA
+488 YLSHMPAEDVQRLLA
-503 ADSAYYFRMA
+503 ADSSYYFRMA

-526 QAFGKRRLPQ
+526 QAFGKRKLPQ

-553 ETLYKDLTARMDA
+553 ETLLKDLTSRMDA
-566 RARRMELDKW
+566 RAKRMEMDRW

>member
-1 MKRMKRVFLALFF
+1 MKRITRVFLALLF
-14 LCCLNLLPLRAS
+14 CLALLPLGAH
-26 AVSAAT
+26 ADSAAT

-44 DAMVSLTMNLHL
+44 DAMVSLTVNLHL
-56 EAMDQNLVFPL
+56 EAADQNLVFPL

-74 TVNGSSPATSRSG
+74 TVNGSSPSTSKSG
-87 SLTLVSLARVT
+87 SLTMVSLARVT
-98 GGQPGDYVI
+98 GGQPGDYVA
-107 TISYN
+107 TISYS
-112 LPKVVTVAMKADPV
+112 LPKVVTVAMKADPL
-126 NKNKQVVDKNNLS
+126 NKNRQVVDKDNLS
-139 LQLPILSGFSYPISA
+139 LELPLLNGFAYPISA

-165 PSTPDFYST
+165 TSTPDFYST
-174 YQQNGLASELNLLFN
+174 YRQNGLASELNLLYN
-189 GNMLTGTS
+189 GNMLTGS
-197 KSGFNDHESV
+197 SRSGFNDHESV
-207 SMSMTL
+207 YMTMTL
-213 SPEMFPG
+213 SPDMFPG

-233 PMGSLAGVALLYW
+233 PMGILAGAALVYW

-253 PAKRENCTMPPEGI
+253 PAKRESCTMPPEGI
-267 TAGELGCRL
+267 TAGELSCRL

-328 FGERRVVDA
+328 FGDRRVVDA

-346 RRAKS
+346 RKAKS

-362 TERKRNIY
+362 TERQRKIY

-397 LLSLLFGALAAVT
+397 LLSLLFGALALVT
-410 AWQLHKVAYCTIGRE
+410 AWQLHKVAFCTIGRD
-425 KTGLIAAGISLV
+425 TSGFLPALISLA

-442 GLIAKVVWISLAEC
+442 GLLAKTVWIPLVEC
-456 AGQILL
+456 LGQILL
-462 GFPAAWGGRRSE
+462 GFPAAWGGRRTE
-474 TNRHEVAQ
+474 VNRHEVAQ
-482 LRGLKH
+482 LRGLRQ
-488 YLSHMPAQDVQRLLA
+488 YLAHMPAEDVQRLLA
-503 ADSAYYFRMA
+503 ADSSYYFRMA

-526 QAFGKRRLPQ
+526 QAFGKRKLPQ

-553 ETLYKDLTARMDA
+553 ETLLKDLTARMDA
-566 RARRMELDKW
+566 RAKRMELDRW

>member
-1 MKRMKRVFLALFF
+1 MKRIKRVLFMLLF
-14 LCCLNLLPLRAS
+14 AVLLLPLRAQ
-26 AVSAAT
+26 AASAAT

-44 DAMVSLTMNLHL
+44 EALVSLTLNLHL
-56 EAMDQNLVFPL
+56 EAINQNLTYPL
-67 PGTASNI
+67 PGTATNI
-74 TVNGSSPATSRSG
+74 TVNGASPATNKSG
-87 SLTLVSLARVT
+87 SLTIVSLARVT
-98 GGQPGDYVI
+98 GGQPGDYVV
-107 TISYN
+107 TISYS
-112 LPKVVTVAMKADPV
+112 LPKVVTVAMKTDPL
-126 NKNKQVVDKNNLS
+126 NKSKQIVDKDNLK
-139 LQLPILSGFSYPISA
+139 LELPLLSGFAYPISA
-154 MTYTITLPGEF
+154 MNYTITLPGEF
-165 PSTPDFYST
+165 TSTPDFYST
-174 YQQNGLASELNLLFN
+174 YQQNGLASELNLLYN
-189 GNMLTGTS
+189 GNMLTGSS

-207 SMSMTL
+207 YMTMTL
-213 SPEMFPG
+213 PPDMFPG
-220 VSTYQRSGNPELV
+220 VSTYQRTGNPELV
-233 PMGSLAGVALLYW
+233 PMGILAGTALLYW

-253 PAKRENCTMPPEGI
+253 PARRETCTIPPEGI

-328 FGERRVVDA
+328 FGDRRVVDA

-346 RRAKS
+346 RKAKS

-362 TERKRNIY
+362 TERQRNIY
-370 RYLLCGSQ
+370 RYLLCVSQ

-397 LLSLLFGALAAVT
+397 LLSLLFGALAVVT
-410 AWQLHKVAYCTIGRE
+410 AWQLHKVAYCTIGRD
-425 KTGLIAAGISLV
+425 KTGLITAGVSLLV
-437 LWLII
+437 WLII
-442 GLIAKVVWISLAEC
+442 GLIAKAVWIPLAEC

-474 TNRHEVAQ
+474 VNRHEVAQ
-482 LRGLKH
+482 LRGLRH
-488 YLSHMPAQDVQRLLA
+488 YLSHMPAEDVQRLLA
-503 ADSAYYFRMA
+503 ADSSYYFRMA

-526 QAFGKRRLPQ
+526 LAFGKRKLPQ

-541 TRVHGS
+541 TRVQGS

-553 ETLYKDLTARMDA
+553 ETLLKDLTSRMDA
-566 RARRMELDKW
+566 RAKRMEMDRW

>member
-1 MKRMKRVFLALFF
+1 MKRIKRVLFMLLF
-14 LCCLNLLPLRAS
+14 AVLLLPLRAQ
-26 AVSAAT
+26 AASAAT

-44 DAMVSLTMNLHL
+44 EALVSLTLNLHL
-56 EAMDQNLVFPL
+56 EAINQNLTYPL
-67 PGTASNI
+67 PGTATNI
-74 TVNGSSPATSRSG
+74 TVNGASPATNKSG
-87 SLTLVSLARVT
+87 SLTIVSLARVT
-98 GGQPGDYVI
+98 GGQPGDYVV
-107 TISYN
+107 TISYS
-112 LPKVVTVAMKADPV
+112 LPKVVTVAMKTDPL
-126 NKNKQVVDKNNLS
+126 NKSKQIVDKDNLK
-139 LQLPILSGFSYPISA
+139 LELPLLSGFAYPISA
-154 MTYTITLPGEF
+154 MNYTITLPGEF
-165 PSTPDFYST
+165 TSTPDFYST
-174 YQQNGLASELNLLFN
+174 YQQNGLASELNLLYN
-189 GNMLTGTS
+189 GNMLTGSS

-207 SMSMTL
+207 YMTMTL
-213 SPEMFPG
+213 PPDMFPG
-220 VSTYQRSGNPELV
+220 VSTYQRTGNPELV
-233 PMGSLAGVALLYW
+233 PMGILAGTALLYW

-253 PAKRENCTMPPEGI
+253 PARRESCTIPPEGI
-267 TAGELGCRL
+267 TAGELDCRL

-328 FGERRVVDA
+328 FGDRRVVDA

-346 RRAKS
+346 RKARG
-351 MIPGENTICRS
+351 MVPGESAICHS
-362 TERKRNIY
+362 NERKRNIY
-370 RYLLCGSQ
+370 RYILCVSQ

-397 LLSLLFGALAAVT
+397 LLSLLFGALAVVT
-410 AWQLHKVAYCTIGRE
+410 AWQLHKVAYCTIGRD
-425 KTGLIAAGISLV
+425 KTGLITAGVSLLV
-437 LWLII
+437 WLII
-442 GLIAKVVWISLAEC
+442 GLIAKAVWIPLAEC

-474 TNRHEVAQ
+474 VNRHEVAQ
-482 LRGLKH
+482 LRGLRH
-488 YLSHMPAQDVQRLLA
+488 YLSHMPAEDVQRLLA
-503 ADSAYYFRMA
+503 ADSSYYFRMA

-526 QAFGKRRLPQ
+526 LAFGKRKLPQ

-541 TRVHGS
+541 TRVQGS

-553 ETLYKDLTARMDA
+553 ETLLKDLTSRMDA
-566 RARRMELDKW
+566 RAKRMEMDRW

>member
-1 MKRMKRVFLALFF
+1 MKRIKRVLFMLLF
-14 LCCLNLLPLRAS
+14 AVLLLPLRAQ
-26 AVSAAT
+26 AASAAT

-44 DAMVSLTMNLHL
+44 EALVSLTLNLHL
-56 EAMDQNLVFPL
+56 EAINHNLTYPL
-67 PGTASNI
+67 PGTATNI
-74 TVNGSSPATSRSG
+74 TVNGASPATNKSG
-87 SLTLVSLARVT
+87 SLTIVSLARVT
-98 GGQPGDYVI
+98 GGQPGDYVV
-107 TISYN
+107 TISYS
-112 LPKVVTVAMKADPV
+112 LPKVVTVAMKTDPL
-126 NKNKQVVDKNNLS
+126 NKSKQIVDKDNLK
-139 LQLPILSGFSYPISA
+139 LELPLLSGFAYPISA
-154 MTYTITLPGEF
+154 MNYTITLPGEF
-165 PSTPDFYST
+165 TSTPDFYST
-174 YQQNGLASELNLLFN
+174 YQQNGLASELNLLYN
-189 GNMLTGTS
+189 GNMLTGSS

-207 SMSMTL
+207 YMTMML
-213 SPEMFPG
+213 PPDMFPG
-220 VSTYQRSGNPELV
+220 VSTYQRTGNPELV
-233 PMGSLAGVALLYW
+233 PMGILAGTALLYW

-253 PAKRENCTMPPEGI
+253 PARRESCTIPPEGI
-267 TAGELGCRL
+267 TAGELDCRL

-328 FGERRVVDA
+328 FGDRRVVDA

-346 RRAKS
+346 RKAKS

-362 TERKRNIY
+362 TERQRNIY
-370 RYLLCGSQ
+370 RYLLCASQ

-397 LLSLLFGALAAVT
+397 LLSLLFGALAVVT
-410 AWQLHKVAYCTIGRE
+410 AWQLHKVAYCTIGRD
-425 KTGLIAAGISLV
+425 KTGLIAAGVSLLV
-437 LWLII
+437 WLII

-474 TNRHEVAQ
+474 VNRHEVAQ

-488 YLSHMPAQDVQRLLA
+488 YLAHMPAEDVQRLLA
-503 ADSAYYFRMA
+503 ADSSYYFRMA

-526 QAFGKRRLPQ
+526 QAFGKRKLPQ

-553 ETLYKDLTARMDA
+553 ETLLKDLTSRMDA
-566 RARRMELDKW
+566 RAKRMEMDRW

>member
-1 MKRMKRVFLALFF
+1 MKRIKRVLFMLLF
-14 LCCLNLLPLRAS
+14 AVLLLPLRAQ
-26 AVSAAT
+26 AASAAT

-44 DAMVSLTMNLHL
+44 EALVSLTLNLHL
-56 EAMDQNLVFPL
+56 EAINQNLTYPL
-67 PGTASNI
+67 PGTATNI
-74 TVNGSSPATSRSG
+74 TVNGASPATNKSG
-87 SLTLVSLARVT
+87 SLTIVSLARVT
-98 GGQPGDYVI
+98 GGQPGDYVV
-107 TISYN
+107 TISYS
-112 LPKVVTVAMKADPV
+112 LPKVVTVAMKTDPL
-126 NKNKQVVDKNNLS
+126 NKSKQIVDKDNLK
-139 LQLPILSGFSYPISA
+139 LELPLLSGFAYPISA
-154 MTYTITLPGEF
+154 MNYTITLPGEF
-165 PSTPDFYST
+165 TSTPDFYST
-174 YQQNGLASELNLLFN
+174 YQQNGLASELNLLYN
-189 GNMLTGTS
+189 GNMLTGSS

-207 SMSMTL
+207 YMTMML
-213 SPEMFPG
+213 PPDMFPG
-220 VSTYQRSGNPELV
+220 VSTYQRTGNPELV
-233 PMGSLAGVALLYW
+233 PMGILAGTALLYW

-253 PAKRENCTMPPEGI
+253 PARRESCTIPPEGI
-267 TAGELGCRL
+267 TAGELDCRL

-328 FGERRVVDA
+328 FGDRRVVDA

-346 RRAKS
+346 RKARG
-351 MIPGENTICRS
+351 MVPGESAICHS
-362 TERKRNIY
+362 NERKRNIY
-370 RYLLCGSQ
+370 RYILCVSQ

-397 LLSLLFGALAAVT
+397 LLSLLFGALAVVT
-410 AWQLHKVAYCTIGRE
+410 AWQLHKVAYCTIGRD
-425 KTGLIAAGISLV
+425 KTGLIAAGVSLLV
-437 LWLII
+437 WLII
-442 GLIAKVVWISLAEC
+442 GLIAKVVWIPLAAC

-474 TNRHEVAQ
+474 VNRHEVAQ
-482 LRGLKH
+482 LRGLRH
-488 YLSHMPAQDVQRLLA
+488 YLSHMPAEDVQRLLA
-503 ADSAYYFRMA
+503 ADSSYYFRMA

-526 QAFGKRRLPQ
+526 QAFGKRKLPQ

-553 ETLYKDLTARMDA
+553 ETLLKDLTSRMDA
-566 RARRMELDKW
+566 RAKRMEMDRW

>member
-1 MKRMKRVFLALFF
+1 MKRIKRVLFMLLF
-14 LCCLNLLPLRAS
+14 AVLLLPLRAQ
-26 AVSAAT
+26 AASAAT

-44 DAMVSLTMNLHL
+44 EALVSLTLNLHL
-56 EAMDQNLVFPL
+56 EAINQNLTYPL
-67 PGTASNI
+67 PGTATNI
-74 TVNGSSPATSRSG
+74 TVNGASPATNKSG
-87 SLTLVSLARVT
+87 SLTIVSLARVT
-98 GGQPGDYVI
+98 GGQPGDYVV
-107 TISYN
+107 TISYS
-112 LPKVVTVAMKADPV
+112 LPKVVTVAMKTDPL
-126 NKNKQVVDKNNLS
+126 NKSKQIVDKDNLK
-139 LQLPILSGFSYPISA
+139 LELPLLSGFAYPISA
-154 MTYTITLPGEF
+154 MNYTITLPGEF
-165 PSTPDFYST
+165 TSTPDFYST
-174 YQQNGLASELNLLFN
+174 YQQNGLASELNLLYN
-189 GNMLTGTS
+189 GNMLTGSS

-207 SMSMTL
+207 YMTMTL
-213 SPEMFPG
+213 PPDMFPG
-220 VSTYQRSGNPELV
+220 VSTYQRTGNPELV
-233 PMGSLAGVALLYW
+233 PMGILAGTALLYW

-253 PAKRENCTMPPEGI
+253 PAKRESCTIPPEGI
-267 TAGELGCRL
+267 TAGELDCRL

-328 FGERRVVDA
+328 FGDRRVVDA

-346 RRAKS
+346 RKAKS

-362 TERKRNIY
+362 TERQRNIY
-370 RYLLCGSQ
+370 RYLLCVSQ

-397 LLSLLFGALAAVT
+397 LLSLLFGALAVVT
-410 AWQLHKVAYCTIGRE
+410 AWQLHKVAYCTIGRD
-425 KTGLIAAGISLV
+425 KTGLITAGVSLLV
-437 LWLII
+437 WLII
-442 GLIAKVVWISLAEC
+442 GLIAKAVWISLAEC

-474 TNRHEVAQ
+474 VNRHEVAQ
-482 LRGLKH
+482 LRGLRH
-488 YLSHMPAQDVQRLLA
+488 YLSHMPAEDVQRLLA
-503 ADSAYYFRMA
+503 ADSSYYFRMA

-526 QAFGKRRLPQ
+526 QAFGKRKLPQ

-541 TRVHGS
+541 TRVQGS

-553 ETLYKDLTARMDA
+553 ETLLKDLTSRMDA
-566 RARRMELDKW
+566 RAKRMEMDRW

>member
-1 MKRMKRVFLALFF
+1 MKRIKRVLFMLLF
-14 LCCLNLLPLRAS
+14 AVLLLPLRAQ
-26 AVSAAT
+26 AASAAT

-44 DAMVSLTMNLHL
+44 EALVSLTLNLHL
-56 EAMDQNLVFPL
+56 EAINQNLTYPL
-67 PGTASNI
+67 PGTATNI
-74 TVNGSSPATSRSG
+74 TVNGASPATNKSG
-87 SLTLVSLARVT
+87 SLTIVSLARVT
-98 GGQPGDYVI
+98 GGQPGDYVV
-107 TISYN
+107 TISYS
-112 LPKVVTVAMKADPV
+112 LPKVVTVAMKTDPL
-126 NKNKQVVDKNNLS
+126 NKSKQIVDKDNLK
-139 LQLPILSGFSYPISA
+139 LELPLLSGFAYPISA
-154 MTYTITLPGEF
+154 MNYTITLPGEF
-165 PSTPDFYST
+165 TSTPDFYST
-174 YQQNGLASELNLLFN
+174 YQQNGLASELNLLYN
-189 GNMLTGTS
+189 GNMLTGSS

-207 SMSMTL
+207 YMTMML
-213 SPEMFPG
+213 PPDMFPG
-220 VSTYQRSGNPELV
+220 VSTYQRTGNPELV
-233 PMGSLAGVALLYW
+233 PMGILAGTALLYW

-253 PAKRENCTMPPEGI
+253 PARRETCTIPPEGI

-328 FGERRVVDA
+328 FGDRRVVDA

-346 RRAKS
+346 RKAKS

-362 TERKRNIY
+362 TERQRNIY
-370 RYLLCGSQ
+370 RYLLCVSQ

-397 LLSLLFGALAAVT
+397 LLSLLFGALAVVT
-410 AWQLHKVAYCTIGRE
+410 AWQLHKVAYCTIGRD
-425 KTGLIAAGISLV
+425 KTGLITAGVSLLV
-437 LWLII
+437 WLII

-474 TNRHEVAQ
+474 VNRHEVAQ
-482 LRGLKH
+482 LRGLRH
-488 YLSHMPAQDVQRLLA
+488 YLSHMPAEDVQRLLA
-503 ADSAYYFRMA
+503 ADSSYYFRMA

-526 QAFGKRRLPQ
+526 QAFGKRKLPQ

-541 TRVHGS
+541 TRVQGS

-553 ETLYKDLTARMDA
+553 ETLLKDLTSRMDA
-566 RARRMELDKW
+566 RAKRMEMDRW

>member
-1 MKRMKRVFLALFF
+1 MKRIKRVLFMLLF
-14 LCCLNLLPLRAS
+14 AVLLLPLRAQ
-26 AVSAAT
+26 AASAAT

-44 DAMVSLTMNLHL
+44 EALVSLTLNLHL
-56 EAMDQNLVFPL
+56 EAINQNLTYPL
-67 PGTASNI
+67 PGTATNI
-74 TVNGSSPATSRSG
+74 TVNGASPATNKSG
-87 SLTLVSLARVT
+87 SLTIVSLARVT
-98 GGQPGDYVI
+98 GGQPGDYVV
-107 TISYN
+107 TISYS
-112 LPKVVTVAMKADPV
+112 LPKVVTVAMKTDPL
-126 NKNKQVVDKNNLS
+126 NKSKQIVDKDNLK
-139 LQLPILSGFSYPISA
+139 LELPLLSGFAYPISA
-154 MTYTITLPGEF
+154 MNYTITLPGEF
-165 PSTPDFYST
+165 TSTPDFYST
-174 YQQNGLASELNLLFN
+174 YQQNGLASELNLLYN
-189 GNMLTGTS
+189 GNMLTGSS

-207 SMSMTL
+207 YMTMTL
-213 SPEMFPG
+213 PPDMFPG
-220 VSTYQRSGNPELV
+220 VSTYQRTGNPELV
-233 PMGSLAGVALLYW
+233 PMGILAGTALLYW

-253 PAKRENCTMPPEGI
+253 PAKRESCTIPPEGI
-267 TAGELGCRL
+267 TAGELDCRL

-328 FGERRVVDA
+328 FGDRRVVDA

-346 RRAKS
+346 RKARG
-351 MIPGENTICRS
+351 MVPGESAICHS
-362 TERKRNIY
+362 NERKRNIY
-370 RYLLCGSQ
+370 RYILCVSQ

-397 LLSLLFGALAAVT
+397 LLSLLFGALAVVT
-410 AWQLHKVAYCTIGRE
+410 AWQLHKVAYCTIGRD
-425 KTGLIAAGISLV
+425 KTGLITAGVSLLV
-437 LWLII
+437 WLII
-442 GLIAKVVWISLAEC
+442 GLIAKAVWISLAEC

-474 TNRHEVAQ
+474 VNRHEVAQ
-482 LRGLKH
+482 LRGLRH
-488 YLSHMPAQDVQRLLA
+488 YLSHMPAEDVQRLLA
-503 ADSAYYFRMA
+503 ADSSYYFLMA

-526 QAFGKRRLPQ
+526 LAFGKRKLPQ

-541 TRVHGS
+541 TRVQGS

-553 ETLYKDLTARMDA
+553 ETLLKDLTSSMDA
-566 RARRMELDKW
+566 RAKRMEMDRW

>member
-1 MKRMKRVFLALFF
+1 MKRIKRVLFMLLF
-14 LCCLNLLPLRAS
+14 AVLLLPLRAQ
-26 AVSAAT
+26 AASAAT

-44 DAMVSLTMNLHL
+44 EALVSLTLNLHL
-56 EAMDQNLVFPL
+56 EAINQNLTYPL
-67 PGTASNI
+67 PGTATNI
-74 TVNGSSPATSRSG
+74 TVNGASPATNKSG
-87 SLTLVSLARVT
+87 SLTIVSLARVT
-98 GGQPGDYVI
+98 GGQPGDYVV
-107 TISYN
+107 TISYS
-112 LPKVVTVAMKADPV
+112 LPKVVTVAMKTDPL
-126 NKNKQVVDKNNLS
+126 NKSKQIVDKDNLK
-139 LQLPILSGFSYPISA
+139 LELPLLSGFAYPISA
-154 MTYTITLPGEF
+154 MNYTITLPGEF
-165 PSTPDFYST
+165 TSTPDFYST
-174 YQQNGLASELNLLFN
+174 YQQNGLASELNLLYN
-189 GNMLTGTS
+189 GNMLTGSS

-207 SMSMTL
+207 YMTMML
-213 SPEMFPG
+213 PPDMFPG
-220 VSTYQRSGNPELV
+220 VSTYQRTGNPELV
-233 PMGSLAGVALLYW
+233 PMGILAGTALLYW

-253 PAKRENCTMPPEGI
+253 PARRESCTIPPEGI
-267 TAGELGCRL
+267 TAGELDCRL

-328 FGERRVVDA
+328 FGDRRVVDA

-346 RRAKS
+346 RKAKS

-362 TERKRNIY
+362 TERQRNIY
-370 RYLLCGSQ
+370 RYLLCVSQ

-397 LLSLLFGALAAVT
+397 LLSLLFGALAVVT
-410 AWQLHKVAYCTIGRE
+410 AWQLHKVAYCTIGRD
-425 KTGLIAAGISLV
+425 KTGLITAGVSLLV
-437 LWLII
+437 WLII
-442 GLIAKVVWISLAEC
+442 GLIAKAVWISLAEC

-474 TNRHEVAQ
+474 VNRHEVAQ
-482 LRGLKH
+482 LRGLRH
-488 YLSHMPAQDVQRLLA
+488 YLSHMPAEDVQRLLA
-503 ADSAYYFRMA
+503 ADSSYYFRMA

-526 QAFGKRRLPQ
+526 QAFGKRKLPQ

-553 ETLYKDLTARMDA
+553 ETLIKDLTSRMDA
-566 RARRMELDKW
+566 RAKRMEMDRW

>member
-1 MKRMKRVFLALFF
+1 MKRIKRVLFMLLF
-14 LCCLNLLPLRAS
+14 AVLLLPLRAQ
-26 AVSAAT
+26 AASAAT

-44 DAMVSLTMNLHL
+44 EALVSLTLNLHL
-56 EAMDQNLVFPL
+56 EAINQNLTYPL
-67 PGTASNI
+67 PGTATNI
-74 TVNGSSPATSRSG
+74 TVNGASPATNKSG
-87 SLTLVSLARVT
+87 SLTIVSLARVT
-98 GGQPGDYVI
+98 GGQPGDYVV
-107 TISYN
+107 TISYS
-112 LPKVVTVAMKADPV
+112 LPKVVTVAMKTDPL
-126 NKNKQVVDKNNLS
+126 NKSKQIVDKDNLK
-139 LQLPILSGFSYPISA
+139 LELPLLSGFAYPISA
-154 MTYTITLPGEF
+154 MNYTITLPGEF
-165 PSTPDFYST
+165 TSTPDFYST
-174 YQQNGLASELNLLFN
+174 YQQNGLASELNLLYN
-189 GNMLTGTS
+189 GNMLTGSS

-207 SMSMTL
+207 YMTMML
-213 SPEMFPG
+213 PPDMFPG
-220 VSTYQRSGNPELV
+220 VSTYQRTGNPELV
-233 PMGSLAGVALLYW
+233 PMGILAGTALLYW

-253 PAKRENCTMPPEGI
+253 PARRESCTIPPEGI
-267 TAGELGCRL
+267 TAGELDCRL

-328 FGERRVVDA
+328 FGDRRVVDA

-346 RRAKS
+346 RKAKS

-362 TERKRNIY
+362 TERQRNIY
-370 RYLLCGSQ
+370 RYLLCVSQ

-397 LLSLLFGALAAVT
+397 LLSLLFGALAVVT
-410 AWQLHKVAYCTIGRE
+410 AWQLHKVAYCTIGRD
-425 KTGLIAAGISLV
+425 KTGLITAGVSLLV
-437 LWLII
+437 WLII
-442 GLIAKVVWISLAEC
+442 GLIAKAVWIPLAEC

-474 TNRHEVAQ
+474 VNRHEVAQ
-482 LRGLKH
+482 LRGLRH
-488 YLSHMPAQDVQRLLA
+488 YLSHMPAEDVQRLLA
-503 ADSAYYFRMA
+503 ADSSYYFRMA

-526 QAFGKRRLPQ
+526 QAFGKRKLPQ

-541 TRVHGS
+541 TRVQGS

-553 ETLYKDLTARMDA
+553 ETLLKDLTSRMDA
-566 RARRMELDKW
+566 RAKRMEMDRW

>member
-1 MKRMKRVFLALFF
+1 MKRIKRVLFMLLF
-14 LCCLNLLPLRAS
+14 AVLLLPLRAQ
-26 AVSAAT
+26 AASAAT

-44 DAMVSLTMNLHL
+44 EALVSLTLNLHL
-56 EAMDQNLVFPL
+56 EAINQNLTYPL
-67 PGTASNI
+67 PGTATNI
-74 TVNGSSPATSRSG
+74 TVNGASPATNKSG
-87 SLTLVSLARVT
+87 SLTIVSLARVT
-98 GGQPGDYVI
+98 GGQPGDYVV
-107 TISYN
+107 TISYS
-112 LPKVVTVAMKADPV
+112 LPKVVTVAMKTDPL
-126 NKNKQVVDKNNLS
+126 NKSKQIVDKDNLK
-139 LQLPILSGFSYPISA
+139 LELPLLSGFAYPISA
-154 MTYTITLPGEF
+154 MNYTITLPGEF
-165 PSTPDFYST
+165 TSTPDFYST
-174 YQQNGLASELNLLFN
+174 YQQNGLASELNLLYN
-189 GNMLTGTS
+189 GNMLTGSS

-207 SMSMTL
+207 YMTMTL
-213 SPEMFPG
+213 PPDMFPG
-220 VSTYQRSGNPELV
+220 VSTYQRTGNPELV
-233 PMGSLAGVALLYW
+233 PMGILAGTALLYW

-253 PAKRENCTMPPEGI
+253 PARRESCTIPPEGI
-267 TAGELGCRL
+267 TAGELDCRL

-328 FGERRVVDA
+328 FGDRRVVDA

-346 RRAKS
+346 RKAKS

-362 TERKRNIY
+362 TERQRNIY
-370 RYLLCGSQ
+370 RYLLCVSQ

-397 LLSLLFGALAAVT
+397 LLSLLFGALAVVT
-410 AWQLHKVAYCTIGRE
+410 AWQLHKVAYCTIGRD
-425 KTGLIAAGISLV
+425 KTGLITAGVSLLV
-437 LWLII
+437 WLII
-442 GLIAKVVWISLAEC
+442 GLIAKAVWIPLAEC

-474 TNRHEVAQ
+474 VNRHEVAQ
-482 LRGLKH
+482 LRGLRH
-488 YLSHMPAQDVQRLLA
+488 YLSHMPAEDVQRLLA
-503 ADSAYYFRMA
+503 ADSSYYFRMA

-526 QAFGKRRLPQ
+526 QAFGKRKLPQ

-541 TRVHGS
+541 TRVQGS

-553 ETLYKDLTARMDA
+553 ETLLKDLTSRMDA
-566 RARRMELDKW
+566 RAKRMEMDRW

>member
-1 MKRMKRVFLALFF
+1 MKRIKRVLFMLLF
-14 LCCLNLLPLRAS
+14 AVLLLPLRAQ
-26 AVSAAT
+26 AASAAT

-44 DAMVSLTMNLHL
+44 EALVSLTLNLHL
-56 EAMDQNLVFPL
+56 EAINQNLTYPL
-67 PGTASNI
+67 PGTATNI
-74 TVNGSSPATSRSG
+74 TVNGASPATNKSG
-87 SLTLVSLARVT
+87 SLTIVSLARVT
-98 GGQPGDYVI
+98 GGQPGDYVV
-107 TISYN
+107 TISYS
-112 LPKVVTVAMKADPV
+112 LPKVVTVAMKTDPL
-126 NKNKQVVDKNNLS
+126 NKSKQIVDKDNLK
-139 LQLPILSGFSYPISA
+139 LELPLLSGFAYPISA
-154 MTYTITLPGEF
+154 MNYTITLPGEF
-165 PSTPDFYST
+165 TSTPDFYST
-174 YQQNGLASELNLLFN
+174 YQQNGLASELNLLYN
-189 GNMLTGTS
+189 GNMLTGSS

-207 SMSMTL
+207 YMTMML
-213 SPEMFPG
+213 PPDMFPG
-220 VSTYQRSGNPELV
+220 VSTYQRTGNPELV
-233 PMGSLAGVALLYW
+233 PMGILAGTALLYW

-253 PAKRENCTMPPEGI
+253 PARRESCTIPPEGI
-267 TAGELGCRL
+267 TAGELDCRL

-328 FGERRVVDA
+328 FGDRRVVDA

-346 RRAKS
+346 RKARG
-351 MIPGENTICRS
+351 MVPGESAICHS
-362 TERKRNIY
+362 NERKRNIY
-370 RYLLCGSQ
+370 RYILCVSQ

-397 LLSLLFGALAAVT
+397 LLSLLFGALAVVT
-410 AWQLHKVAYCTIGRE
+410 AWQLHKVAYCTIGRD
-425 KTGLIAAGISLV
+425 KTGLITAGVSLLV
-437 LWLII
+437 WLII

-474 TNRHEVAQ
+474 VNRHEVAQ
-482 LRGLKH
+482 LRGLRH
-488 YLSHMPAQDVQRLLA
+488 YLSHMPAEDVQRLLA
-503 ADSAYYFRMA
+503 ADSSYYFRMA

-526 QAFGKRRLPQ
+526 QAFGKRKLPQ

-553 ETLYKDLTARMDA
+553 ETLLKDLTSRMDA
-566 RARRMELDKW
+566 RAKRMEMDRW

>member
-1 MKRMKRVFLALFF
+1 MKRIKRVLFMLLF
-14 LCCLNLLPLRAS
+14 AVLLLPLRAQ
-26 AVSAAT
+26 AASAAT

-44 DAMVSLTMNLHL
+44 EALVSLTLNLHL
-56 EAMDQNLVFPL
+56 EAINQNLTYPL
-67 PGTASNI
+67 PGTATNI
-74 TVNGSSPATSRSG
+74 TVNGASPATNKSG
-87 SLTLVSLARVT
+87 SLTIVSLARVT
-98 GGQPGDYVI
+98 GGQPGDYVV
-107 TISYN
+107 TISYS
-112 LPKVVTVAMKADPV
+112 LPKVVTVAMKTDPL
-126 NKNKQVVDKNNLS
+126 NKSKQIVDKDNLK
-139 LQLPILSGFSYPISA
+139 LELPLLSGFAYPISA
-154 MTYTITLPGEF
+154 MNYTITLPGEF
-165 PSTPDFYST
+165 TSTPDFYST
-174 YQQNGLASELNLLFN
+174 YQQNGLASELNLLYN
-189 GNMLTGTS
+189 GNMLTGSS

-207 SMSMTL
+207 YMTMTL
-213 SPEMFPG
+213 PPDMFPG
-220 VSTYQRSGNPELV
+220 VSTYQRTGNPELV
-233 PMGSLAGVALLYW
+233 PMGILAGTALLYW

-253 PAKRENCTMPPEGI
+253 PARRESCTIPPEGI
-267 TAGELGCRL
+267 TAGELDCRL

-328 FGERRVVDA
+328 FGDRRVVDA

-346 RRAKS
+346 RKAKS

-362 TERKRNIY
+362 TERQRNIY
-370 RYLLCGSQ
+370 RYLLCVSQ

-397 LLSLLFGALAAVT
+397 LLSLLFGALAVVT
-410 AWQLHKVAYCTIGRE
+410 AWQLHKVAYCTIGRD
-425 KTGLIAAGISLV
+425 KTGLITAGVSLLV
-437 LWLII
+437 WLII
-442 GLIAKVVWISLAEC
+442 GLIAKAVWISLAEC

-474 TNRHEVAQ
+474 VNRHEVAQ
-482 LRGLKH
+482 LRGLRH
-488 YLSHMPAQDVQRLLA
+488 YLSHMPAEDVQRLLA
-503 ADSAYYFRMA
+503 ADSSYYFRMA

-526 QAFGKRRLPQ
+526 QAFGKRKLPQ

-553 ETLYKDLTARMDA
+553 ETLLKDLTSRMDA
-566 RARRMELDKW
+566 RAKRMEMDRW

>member
-1 MKRMKRVFLALFF
+1 MKRIKRVLFMLLF
-14 LCCLNLLPLRAS
+14 AVLLLPLRAQ
-26 AVSAAT
+26 AASAAT

-44 DAMVSLTMNLHL
+44 EALVSLTLNLHL
-56 EAMDQNLVFPL
+56 EAINQNLTYPL
-67 PGTASNI
+67 PGTATNI
-74 TVNGSSPATSRSG
+74 TVNGASPATNKSG
-87 SLTLVSLARVT
+87 SLTIVSLARVT
-98 GGQPGDYVI
+98 GGQPGDYVV
-107 TISYN
+107 TISYS
-112 LPKVVTVAMKADPV
+112 LPKVVTVAMKTDPL
-126 NKNKQVVDKNNLS
+126 NKSKQIVDKDNLK
-139 LQLPILSGFSYPISA
+139 LELPLLSGFAYPISA
-154 MTYTITLPGEF
+154 MNYTITLPGEF
-165 PSTPDFYST
+165 TSTPDFYST
-174 YQQNGLASELNLLFN
+174 YQQNGLASELNLLYN
-189 GNMLTGTS
+189 GNMLTGSS

-207 SMSMTL
+207 YMTMTL
-213 SPEMFPG
+213 PPDMFPG
-220 VSTYQRSGNPELV
+220 VSTYQRTGNPELV
-233 PMGSLAGVALLYW
+233 PMGILAGTALLYW

-253 PAKRENCTMPPEGI
+253 PAKRESCTIPPEGI
-267 TAGELGCRL
+267 TAGELDCRL

-328 FGERRVVDA
+328 FGDRRVVDA

-346 RRAKS
+346 RKARG
-351 MIPGENTICRS
+351 MVPGESAICHS
-362 TERKRNIY
+362 NERKRNIY
-370 RYLLCGSQ
+370 RYILCVSQ

-397 LLSLLFGALAAVT
+397 LLSLLFGALAVVT
-410 AWQLHKVAYCTIGRE
+410 AWQLHKVAYCTIGRD
-425 KTGLIAAGISLV
+425 KTGLIAAGVSLLV
-437 LWLII
+437 WLII
-442 GLIAKVVWISLAEC
+442 GLIAKVVWIPLAAC

-474 TNRHEVAQ
+474 VNRHEVAQ
-482 LRGLKH
+482 LRGLRH
-488 YLSHMPAQDVQRLLA
+488 YLSHMPAEDVQRLLA
-503 ADSAYYFRMA
+503 ADSSYYFRMA

-526 QAFGKRRLPQ
+526 QAFGKRKLPQ

-553 ETLYKDLTARMDA
+553 ETLLKDLTSRMDA
-566 RARRMELDKW
+566 RAKRMEMDRW

>member
-1 MKRMKRVFLALFF
+1 MKRIKRVLFMLLF
-14 LCCLNLLPLRAS
+14 AVLLLPLRAQ
-26 AVSAAT
+26 AASAAT

-44 DAMVSLTMNLHL
+44 EALVSLTLNLHL
-56 EAMDQNLVFPL
+56 EAINQNLTYPL
-67 PGTASNI
+67 PGTATNI
-74 TVNGSSPATSRSG
+74 TVNGASPATNKSG
-87 SLTLVSLARVT
+87 SLTIVSLARVT
-98 GGQPGDYVI
+98 GGQPGDYVV
-107 TISYN
+107 TISYS
-112 LPKVVTVAMKADPV
+112 LPKVVTVAMKTDPL
-126 NKNKQVVDKNNLS
+126 NKSKQIVDKDNLK
-139 LQLPILSGFSYPISA
+139 LELPLLSGFAYPISA
-154 MTYTITLPGEF
+154 MNYTITLPGEF
-165 PSTPDFYST
+165 TSTPDFYST
-174 YQQNGLASELNLLFN
+174 YQQNGLASELNLLYN
-189 GNMLTGTS
+189 GNMLTGSS

-207 SMSMTL
+207 YMTMML
-213 SPEMFPG
+213 PPDMFPG
-220 VSTYQRSGNPELV
+220 VSTYQRTGNPELV
-233 PMGSLAGVALLYW
+233 PMGILAGTALLYW

-253 PAKRENCTMPPEGI
+253 PARRETCTIPPEGI
-267 TAGELGCRL
+267 TAGELDCRL

-328 FGERRVVDA
+328 FGDRRVVDA

-346 RRAKS
+346 RKARG
-351 MIPGENTICRS
+351 MVPGESAICHS
-362 TERKRNIY
+362 NERKRNIY
-370 RYLLCGSQ
+370 RYILCVSQ

-397 LLSLLFGALAAVT
+397 LLSLLFGALAVVT
-410 AWQLHKVAYCTIGRE
+410 AWQLHKVAYCTIGRD
-425 KTGLIAAGISLV
+425 KTGLITAGVSLLV
-437 LWLII
+437 WLII

-474 TNRHEVAQ
+474 VNRHEVAQ
-482 LRGLKH
+482 LRGLRH
-488 YLSHMPAQDVQRLLA
+488 YLSHMPAEDVQRLLA
-503 ADSAYYFRMA
+503 ADSSYYFRMA

-526 QAFGKRRLPQ
+526 QAFGKRKLPQ

-553 ETLYKDLTARMDA
+553 ETLLKDLTSRMDA
-566 RARRMELDKW
+566 RAKRMEMDRW

>member
-1 MKRMKRVFLALFF
+1 MKRIKRVLFMLLF
-14 LCCLNLLPLRAS
+14 AVLLLPLRAQ
-26 AVSAAT
+26 AASAAT

-44 DAMVSLTMNLHL
+44 EALVSLTLNLHL
-56 EAMDQNLVFPL
+56 EAINQNLTYPL
-67 PGTASNI
+67 PGTATNI
-74 TVNGSSPATSRSG
+74 TVNGASPATNKSG
-87 SLTLVSLARVT
+87 SLTIVSLARVT
-98 GGQPGDYVI
+98 GGQPGDYVV
-107 TISYN
+107 TISYS
-112 LPKVVTVAMKADPV
+112 LPKVVTVAMKTDPL
-126 NKNKQVVDKNNLS
+126 NKSKQIVDKDNLK
-139 LQLPILSGFSYPISA
+139 LELPLLSGFAYPISA
-154 MTYTITLPGEF
+154 MNYTITLPGEF
-165 PSTPDFYST
+165 TSTPDFYST
-174 YQQNGLASELNLLFN
+174 YQQNGLASELNLLYN
-189 GNMLTGTS
+189 GNMLTGSS

-207 SMSMTL
+207 YMTMTL
-213 SPEMFPG
+213 PPDMFPG
-220 VSTYQRSGNPELV
+220 VSTYQRTGNPELV
-233 PMGSLAGVALLYW
+233 PMGILAGTALLYW

-253 PAKRENCTMPPEGI
+253 PARRESCTIPPEGI
-267 TAGELGCRL
+267 TAGELDCRL

-328 FGERRVVDA
+328 FGDRRVVDA

-346 RRAKS
+346 RKARG
-351 MIPGENTICRS
+351 MVPGESAICHS
-362 TERKRNIY
+362 NERKRNIY
-370 RYLLCGSQ
+370 RYILCVSQ

-397 LLSLLFGALAAVT
+397 LLSLLFGALAVVT
-410 AWQLHKVAYCTIGRE
+410 AWQLHKVAYCTIGRD
-425 KTGLIAAGISLV
+425 KTGLITAGVSLLV
-437 LWLII
+437 WLII

-474 TNRHEVAQ
+474 VNRHEVAQ
-482 LRGLKH
+482 LRGLRH
-488 YLSHMPAQDVQRLLA
+488 YLSHMPAEDVQRLLA
-503 ADSAYYFRMA
+503 ADSSYYFRMA

-520 VLHPFT
+520 VLYPFT
-526 QAFGKRRLPQ
+526 QAFGKRKLPQ

-541 TRVHGS
+541 TRVQGS

-553 ETLYKDLTARMDA
+553 ETLLKDLTSRMDA
-566 RARRMELDKW
+566 RAKRMEMDRW

>member
-1 MKRMKRVFLALFF
+1 MKRIKRVLFMLLF
-14 LCCLNLLPLRAS
+14 AVLLLPLRAQ
-26 AVSAAT
+26 AASAAT

-44 DAMVSLTMNLHL
+44 EALVSLTLNLHL
-56 EAMDQNLVFPL
+56 EAINQNLTYPL
-67 PGTASNI
+67 PGTATNI
-74 TVNGSSPATSRSG
+74 TVNGASPATNKSG
-87 SLTLVSLARVT
+87 SLTIVSLARVT
-98 GGQPGDYVI
+98 GGQPGDYVV
-107 TISYN
+107 TISYS
-112 LPKVVTVAMKADPV
+112 LPKVVTVAMKTDPL
-126 NKNKQVVDKNNLS
+126 NKSKQIVDKDNLK
-139 LQLPILSGFSYPISA
+139 LELPLLSGFAYPISA
-154 MTYTITLPGEF
+154 MNYTITLPGEF
-165 PSTPDFYST
+165 TSTPDFYST
-174 YQQNGLASELNLLFN
+174 YQQNGLASELNLLYN
-189 GNMLTGTS
+189 GNMLTGSS

-207 SMSMTL
+207 YMTMML
-213 SPEMFPG
+213 PPDMFPG
-220 VSTYQRSGNPELV
+220 VSTYQRTGNPELV
-233 PMGSLAGVALLYW
+233 PMGILAGTALLYW

-253 PAKRENCTMPPEGI
+253 PARRESCTIPPEGI
-267 TAGELGCRL
+267 TAGELDCRL

-328 FGERRVVDA
+328 FGDRRVVDA

-346 RRAKS
+346 RKAKS

-362 TERKRNIY
+362 TERQRNIY
-370 RYLLCGSQ
+370 RYLLCVSQ

-397 LLSLLFGALAAVT
+397 LLSLLFGALAVVT
-410 AWQLHKVAYCTIGRE
+410 AWQLHKVAYCTIGRD
-425 KTGLIAAGISLV
+425 KTGLITAGVSLLV
-437 LWLII
+437 WLII
-442 GLIAKVVWISLAEC
+442 GLIAKAVWISLAAC

-474 TNRHEVAQ
+474 VNRHEVAQ
-482 LRGLKH
+482 LRGLRH
-488 YLSHMPAQDVQRLLA
+488 YLSHMPAEDVQRLLA
-503 ADSAYYFRMA
+503 ADSSYYFRMA

-526 QAFGKRRLPQ
+526 QAFGKRKLPQ

-541 TRVHGS
+541 TRVQGS

-553 ETLYKDLTARMDA
+553 ETLLKDLTSRMDA
-566 RARRMELDKW
+566 RAKRMEMDRW

>member
-1 MKRMKRVFLALFF
+1 MKRIKRVLFMLLF
-14 LCCLNLLPLRAS
+14 AVLLLPLRAQ
-26 AVSAAT
+26 AASAAT

-44 DAMVSLTMNLHL
+44 EALVSLTLNLHL
-56 EAMDQNLVFPL
+56 EAINQNLTYPL
-67 PGTASNI
+67 PGTATNI
-74 TVNGSSPATSRSG
+74 TVNGASPATNKSG
-87 SLTLVSLARVT
+87 SLTIVSLARVT
-98 GGQPGDYVI
+98 GGQPGDYVV
-107 TISYN
+107 TISYS
-112 LPKVVTVAMKADPV
+112 LPKVVTVAMKIDPL
-126 NKNKQVVDKNNLS
+126 NKSKQIVDKDNLK
-139 LQLPILSGFSYPISA
+139 LELPLLSGFAYPISA
-154 MTYTITLPGEF
+154 MNYTITLPGEF
-165 PSTPDFYST
+165 TSTPDFYST
-174 YQQNGLASELNLLFN
+174 YQQNGLASELNLLYN
-189 GNMLTGTS
+189 GNMLTGSS

-207 SMSMTL
+207 YMTMTL
-213 SPEMFPG
+213 PPDMFPG
-220 VSTYQRSGNPELV
+220 VSTYQRTGNPELV
-233 PMGSLAGVALLYW
+233 PMGILAGTALLYW

-253 PAKRENCTMPPEGI
+253 PARRESCTIPPEGI

-328 FGERRVVDA
+328 FGDRRVVDA

-346 RRAKS
+346 RKARG
-351 MIPGENTICRS
+351 MVPGESAICHS
-362 TERKRNIY
+362 NERKRNIY
-370 RYLLCGSQ
+370 RYILCVSQ

-397 LLSLLFGALAAVT
+397 LLSLLFGALAVVT
-410 AWQLHKVAYCTIGRE
+410 AWQLHKVAYCTIGRD
-425 KTGLIAAGISLV
+425 KTGLVTAGVSLLV
-437 LWLII
+437 WLII
-442 GLIAKVVWISLAEC
+442 GLIAKVVWIPLAAC

-474 TNRHEVAQ
+474 VNRHEVAQ
-482 LRGLKH
+482 LRGLRH
-488 YLSHMPAQDVQRLLA
+488 YLSHMPAEDVQRLLA
-503 ADSAYYFRMA
+503 ADSSYYFRMA

-526 QAFGKRRLPQ
+526 QAFGKRKLPQ

-553 ETLYKDLTARMDA
+553 ETLLKDLTSRMDA
-566 RARRMELDKW
+566 RAKRMEMDRW